1 MASSR
6 QTTAPTS
13 QRTGLGA
20 EVFFRLEDER
30 LADVLRLFPDA
41 VRFPPVV
48 FFGAVANSIRSFP
61 GYFLCTAADQAA
73 MAIAVLMIPAIRLP
87 RPTAQQ

>member
-13 QRTGLGA
+13 RRTGLGA

-30 LADVLRLFPDA
+30 LEDVLRLFPDA

-61 GYFLCTAADQAA
+61 GYFLRTAADQAA
-73 MAIAVLMIPAIRLP
+73 IAVLMMPAIRLP